1 VHSLLIRQY
10 LPERAYWMPINGGQF
25 LALEGAGRSRYA
37 LRQALNVLSAIR
49 QRALRKLRKGARA
62 GDEVKAGFLTGDLAQ
77 LSEGLLDH
85 EGSLSRVVFGR
96 QGVRALLTS
105 QRQKQDQ
112 LAVIGILLTA
122 EMWLGMAREISA
134 ASVSA
139 ASSGRLGG

>member
-1 VHSLLIRQY
+1 
-10 LPERAYWMPINGGQF
+10 MPINGGQL

-37 LRQALNVLSAIR
+37 LRQALNVLGALR

-77 LSEGLLDH
+77 LSEGLLDQ
-85 EGSLSRVVFGR
+85 ESSLSRVVFGR

-122 EMWLGMAREISA
+122 EMWLGMAREINA
-134 ASVSA
+134 ASVSGA
-139 ASSGRLGG
+139 ESGRLGG